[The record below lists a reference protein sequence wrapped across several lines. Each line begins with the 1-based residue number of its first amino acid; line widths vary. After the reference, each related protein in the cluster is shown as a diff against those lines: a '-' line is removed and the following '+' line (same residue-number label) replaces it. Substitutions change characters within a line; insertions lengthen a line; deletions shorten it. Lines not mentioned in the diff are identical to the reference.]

1 MELYIVADNT
11 LVSNKQC
18 FAHTASPQKNVGV
31 YINVGPKS
39 EKNYTADKW
48 HNEKMTH
55 EGGNSLM
62 QLSNR
67 S

>member
-18 FAHTASPQKNVGV
+18 FAHTASPQKNVGL

-39 EKNYTADKW
+39 VLCTGISDTWGTKKSYTII
-48 HNEKMTH
+48 
-55 EGGNSLM
+55 
-62 QLSNR
+62 
-67 S
+67 